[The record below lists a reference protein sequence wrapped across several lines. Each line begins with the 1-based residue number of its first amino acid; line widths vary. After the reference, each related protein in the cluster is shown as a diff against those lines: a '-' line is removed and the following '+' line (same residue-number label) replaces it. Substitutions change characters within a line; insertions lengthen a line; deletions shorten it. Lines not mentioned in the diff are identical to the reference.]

1 MELVASTQPPRGD
14 GDGIFT
20 CNTCGLTFPTAD
32 LQRLH
37 MKADWHRYNLKRK
50 VANLPPITSE
60 MFAEKMLQQQQLQ
73 EMQKNNTGRGS
84 SARSS
89 GQRQQTKRDKKREE
103 KLLRKMA
110 QTKISDDKDVP
121 PRPTSPAASEA
132 SMSSSTFSLGEPVD
146 DAQSVTTEED
156 NADATPHR
164 QYNDD
169 TETEG
174 EEDEEERLIQQK
186 LAEAVKIPPNVCF
199 VDGKEFETVEQNV
212 EYMERTY
219 GLFIPE
225 KEYLTDLK
233 GLIGYLGEKIGLGKM
248 CLYCNYEGRNIE
260 GVRQHMRAKQHVK
273 IPYETTEQKL
283 EISDY
288 YDFRSSYA
296 NRPRVRKAKKAILED
311 EEWEDVSDVED
322 DDEEGEIIQ
331 VDDDSDEELD
341 EDEDALYVD
350 DTGYQLELASGYR
363 AGHRSLQRYY
373 RQNLRPSTITR
384 EGQGTVMAVDARAS
398 NLVKP
403 RDPVQAKLQK
413 QAWKEEKRQ
422 KNIETRRDK
431 HINNQ
436 PHFRDQLLQ

>member
-1 MELVASTQPPRGD
+1 MEIVASTQPPRD
-14 GDGIFT
+14 GDGAFT

-73 EMQKNNTGRGS
+73 EMQRNNTGRGS

-110 QTKISDDKDVP
+110 HTKISDEKEVP

-156 NADATPHR
+156 NADTTPHR

-174 EEDEEERLIQQK
+174 EDDEEERLIQQK

-199 VDGKEFETVEQNV
+199 VDGKEFDTVEQNV

-225 KEYLTDLK
+225 KEYLVDLN

-248 CLYCNYEGRNIE
+248 CLYCNYEGRNLE

-273 IPYETTEQKL
+273 IPYESTEQKL

-288 YDFRSSYA
+288 YDFRSSYSS
-296 NRPRVRKAKKAILED
+296 RPRVRKTKKTIPED
-311 EEWEDVSDVED
+311 EDWEDVSDFED
-322 DDEEGEIIQ
+322 DDEDGEVIQ
-331 VDDDSDEELD
+331 VDGDSDEELD

-350 DTGYQLELASGYR
+350 DSGYQLQLASGYR

-373 RQNLRPSTITR
+373 RQNLRPSTISR